1 MLKANLY
8 IDRMDLARYLTPE
21 EVSRSGSQ
29 DAKDL
34 AARLQAGSLGLAD
47 CPFFGPVKSYA
58 LSLSLRAAE
67 VLPVVQSLELPRPT
81 PPDLFELNEPGP
93 DAPVLLTGN
102 SEFTLTVMTGIL
114 SYTVSPL
121 YLLVVDCRGDTVD
134 MAMVYRSFTP
144 QRLDQALDAHR
155 LAERLAHR
163 RLVLPGVLA
172 PLKEELASYTGWDI
186 QVGPIC
192 AAELPLFLGEAWQ
205 PPTG

>member
-34 AARLQAGSLGLAD
+34 AARLQAGSLALAD
-47 CPFFGPVKSYA
+47 CPFFGPVKSSA
-58 LSLSLRAAE
+58 LSLALRAAE

-121 YLLVVDCRGDTVD
+121 CLLVVDCRGDTVD